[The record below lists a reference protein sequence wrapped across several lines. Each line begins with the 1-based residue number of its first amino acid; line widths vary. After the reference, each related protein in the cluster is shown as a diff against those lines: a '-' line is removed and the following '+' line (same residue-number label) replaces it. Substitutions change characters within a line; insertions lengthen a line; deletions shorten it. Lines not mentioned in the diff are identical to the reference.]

1 MRVNVLFCST
11 LFLLAGSTVSAA
23 ADYKVEDILKYFSSQ
38 EATRGICVGSE
49 EECGLTGQKREG
61 FNLNMTFALNSA
73 DLTEEAKG
81 NLEVFAEALRRPEL
95 ARANIAIDGF
105 TDASGSEE
113 YNQVLSERR
122 AQAVVSFLTENGV
135 DEVKLVARGHGETR
149 PLGDPLDP
157 ANRRVETSLVV
168 AQ

>member
-1 MRVNVLFCST
+1 MRVNVLFCSAI
-11 LFLLAGSTVSAA
+11 FLLAGSTMSSA

-61 FNLNMTFALNSA
+61 FNLRMTFALNSA
-73 DLTEEAKG
+73 VLTEEAKS
-81 NLEVFAEALRRPEL
+81 NLEVFADALRKPEL
-95 ARANIAIDGF
+95 AAANIAIDGF

-113 YNQVLSERR
+113 YNRELSERR
-122 AQAVVSFLTENGV
+122 AQAVVSFLGGQGV
-135 DEVKLVARGHGETR
+135 DAGKLVARGHGETR
-149 PLGDPLDP
+149 ILGEDPLDP

-168 AQ
+168 Q